1 MLGLSGS
8 SVCLAHGA
16 ALPGTHE
23 AVGGARLCQERMLR
37 VGGRCLLAL
46 GLGALWSSMK
56 SVGHSLD
63 ALEREGM
70 G

>member
-1 MLGLSGS
+1 MLGLSGC
-8 SVCLAHGA
+8 SVWLAHWV
-16 ALPGTHE
+16 ALPGTRK
-23 AVGGARLCQERMLR
+23 AVCGAGLCQERMLR
-37 VGGRCLLAL
+37 AEGRCLLAL

-56 SVGHSLD
+56 SVSHSLD